1 MELSMGH
8 GTAGDRGIRGEC
20 PLKACP
26 VQKYGSVWEN
36 GRVGVGRGP
45 QACAADG
52 ETGIPEEQ
60 RRLSQEPMFF
70 RKPASLDVGNSHC
83 DSELLHSKGCLTPH
97 GVCELKFIQDDAVA
111 IPPGSHPVRGV

>member
-26 VQKYGSVWEN
+26 VQKYGSVWEK
-36 GRVGVGRGP
+36 
-45 QACAADG
+45 ADG